1 MWVIEFLTTD
11 AMIKKP
17 IYWREVF
24 HQCNIK
30 TIETVSDEMTFR
42 KLIEN
47 KILDYRSTIEELSR
61 KAEKQWGMEKKLME
75 IIEKLKELKLDIF
88 PYKGTYILKGMD
100 EV

>member
-1 MWVIEFLTTD
+1 MGGPFLKLNYADIEKKVNNSYMECSKL
-11 AMIKKP
+11 IKQF
-17 IYWREVF
+17 E
-24 HQCNIK
+24 
-30 TIETVSDEMTFR
+30 ELEETFR